1 MSKLGLST
9 NVPCSSLKE
18 AEELV
23 AEELKKE
30 GFGVLT
36 EIDVTAT
43 LKKKID
49 VDFRPYKILGACNPT
64 LAHKALEIAPDVGL
78 LLPCNVVLQ
87 KQNNEVRV
95 SIIDP
100 TQMANVVPTNE
111 LEPLMSEAKEKL
123 QRDVDSLAR
132 AEG

>member
-1 MSKLGLST
+1 MPDLGMSAKLSCA
-9 NVPCSSLKE
+9 NLKD

-36 EIDVTAT
+36 EIDVAET

-64 LAHKALEIAPDVGL
+64 LAHKALELAPDVGL

-87 KQNNEVRV
+87 KQDNEIRV

-100 TQMANVVPTNE
+100 TKMANVVPTNE

-123 QRDVDSLAR
+123 QRVVDSLAR